1 MMNLGIIT
9 AAGKGIRLKSDINK
23 QFLNLCG
30 KPILAHTIG
39 VFQRASLIDEIY
51 VLVPQEFVE
60 YTKNKIVEKYGFSK
74 VTRIIIGGK
83 TRQETVRNG
92 LKFAPD
98 NCSIISVHDGVR
110 PLVYS
115 SDVNKLIELLIESN
129 NKDQNVQGVILA
141 AAAYETIKKIDIEEG
156 IVKTIPREIV
166 YHAQTPQTFFK
177 DALIESYLKAENE
190 NFTATDDSML
200 VERAGYKVKF
210 LKGTH
215 ENIKITTPTD
225 LFLAEL
231 IISKNGIH

>member
-1 MMNLGIIT
+1 MNLGIIT
-9 AAGKGIRLKSDINK
+9 AAGKGTRLKAEINK
-23 QFLNLCG
+23 QFLSLCG

-39 VFQRASLIDEIY
+39 VFQRAALIDEIF

-60 YTKNKIVEKYGFSK
+60 YTQKNIIDKYNFSK
-74 VTRIIIGGK
+74 VTRIIIGGE
-83 TRQETVRNG
+83 TRQETVTNA

-110 PLVYS
+110 PLIYS
-115 SDVNKLIELLIESN
+115 TDVNNLIELLIESN
-129 NKDQNVQGVILA
+129 LKDKQVQGVILA
-141 AAAYETIKKIDIEEG
+141 AAAYETIKKIDTDEG
-156 IVKTIPREIV
+156 IVKTIPRETV

-177 DALIESYLKAENE
+177 STLIKAYLKAENE
-190 NFTATDDSML
+190 DFTATDDSML

-210 LKGTH
+210 LKGSH

>member
-1 MMNLGIIT
+1 MNLGIIT
-9 AAGKGIRLKSDINK
+9 AAGKGTRLKAEINK
-23 QFLNLCG
+23 QFLSLCG

-39 VFQRASLIDEIY
+39 VFERAALIDEIF

-60 YTKNKIVEKYGFSK
+60 YTQKNIIDKYNFSK
-74 VTRIIIGGK
+74 VTRIIIGGE
-83 TRQETVRNG
+83 TRQETVTNA

-110 PLVYS
+110 PLIYS
-115 SDVNKLIELLIESN
+115 TDVNNLIELLIESN
-129 NKDQNVQGVILA
+129 LKDKQVQGVILA
-141 AAAYETIKKIDIEEG
+141 AAAYETIKKIDTDEG
-156 IVKTIPREIV
+156 IVKTIPRETV

-177 DALIESYLKAENE
+177 STLIKAYLKAENE
-190 NFTATDDSML
+190 DFTATDDSML

-210 LKGTH
+210 LKGSH

>member
-9 AAGKGIRLKSDINK
+9 AAGKGTRLKADINK
-23 QFLNLCG
+23 QFLYLCG

-39 VFQRASLIDEIY
+39 VFQRSSLIDEIY
-51 VLVPQEFVE
+51 VLVPQEYVG
-60 YTKNKIVEKYGFSK
+60 YTQKNIVEKYGFSK
-74 VTRIIIGGK
+74 VTRIIIGGE
-83 TRQETVRNG
+83 TRQETVNNG

-98 NCSIISVHDGVR
+98 DCSIISVHDGVR
-110 PLVYS
+110 PLIYS
-115 SDVNKLIELLIESN
+115 TDVNKLIELLIESN
-129 NKDQNVQGVILA
+129 RKDQHVQGVILA
-141 AAAYETIKKIDIEEG
+141 AAAYETIKKVDIEEG
-156 IVKTIPREIV
+156 IVKTIPRETV

-177 DALIESYLKAENE
+177 NTLIEAYLKAEDE
-190 NFTATDDSML
+190 NFIATDDSML

-210 LKGTH
+210 LKGNH

>member
-1 MMNLGIIT
+1 MNLGIII
-9 AAGKGIRLKSDINK
+9 AAGKGTRFKAEINK

-30 KPILAHTIG
+30 KPILAHTIS
-39 VFQRASLIDEIY
+39 VFQRASHIDEVY

-60 YTKNKIVEKYGFSK
+60 YTQRKIVEKYNFTK
-74 VTRIIIGGK
+74 VTRIIIGGE
-83 TRQETVRNG
+83 TRQETVSIG

-98 NCSIISVHDGVR
+98 NCSIISIHDGVR
-110 PLVYS
+110 PLIYS
-115 SDVNKLIELLIESN
+115 TDVNNLIELLIASN
-129 NKDQNVQGVILA
+129 KKDKHVQGVILA

-177 DALIESYLKAENE
+177 DTLIKAYLKAENE
-190 NFTATDDSML
+190 NFIATDDSML

-210 LKGTH
+210 LKGNH

>member
-1 MMNLGIIT
+1 MNLGIIT
-9 AAGKGIRLKSDINK
+9 AAGKGTRLRADINK
-23 QFLNLCG
+23 QFINLCG

-60 YTKNKIVEKYGFSK
+60 YTRKNIIDKYNFTK
-74 VTRIIIGGK
+74 VTRIIIGGE
-83 TRQETVRNG
+83 TRQETVGNA
-92 LKFAPD
+92 LKFVPD
-98 NCSIISVHDGVR
+98 YCNIVSVHDGVR

-129 NKDQNVQGVILA
+129 KKDSKVQGVILA
-141 AAAYETIKKIDIEEG
+141 APAYETIKRIDRKEG
-156 IVKTIPREIV
+156 IVRTIPREVV

-177 DALIESYLKAENE
+177 ASLFKAYQLAKEE
-190 NFTATDDSML
+190 NFIATDDSML
-200 VERAGYKVKF
+200 VERAGFKVKF
-210 LKGTH
+210 LKGNH

>member
-1 MMNLGIIT
+1 MNLGIIT
-9 AAGKGIRLKSDINK
+9 AAGKGTRLKAEINK
-23 QFLNLCG
+23 QFLSLCG

-60 YTKNKIVEKYGFSK
+60 YTQRNIINKYSFSK
-74 VTRIIIGGK
+74 VTRVIIGGE
-83 TRQETVRNG
+83 TRQETVENA
-92 LKFAPD
+92 LKFVPES
-98 NCSIISVHDGVR
+98 CSIVSIHDGVR
-110 PLVYS
+110 PLIYS
-115 SDVNKLIELLIESN
+115 SDVNRLIELLVESN
-129 NKDQNVQGVILA
+129 AQDPAVQGVILA
-141 AAAYETIKKIDIEEG
+141 AAAYETIKKVDMGEG
-156 IVKTIPREIV
+156 VVQTIPRETV

-177 DALIESYLKAENE
+177 KTLIEAYRKAAGE

-210 LKGTH
+210 LKGSH

>member
-1 MMNLGIIT
+1 MNLGIII
-9 AAGKGIRLKSDINK
+9 AAGKGTRLKAEINK

-30 KPILAHTIG
+30 KPILAHTIS
-39 VFQRASLIDEIY
+39 VFQRASHIDEVY

-60 YTKNKIVEKYGFSK
+60 YTQKKIVEKYNFTK
-74 VTRIIIGGK
+74 VTRIIIGGE
-83 TRQETVRNG
+83 TRQETVGIG

-98 NCSIISVHDGVR
+98 NCSIISIHDGVR
-110 PLVYS
+110 PLIYS
-115 SDVNKLIELLIESN
+115 TDVNNLIELLIASN
-129 NKDQNVQGVILA
+129 RKDKHVQGVILA

-156 IVKTIPREIV
+156 IIKTIPREIV

-177 DALIESYLKAENE
+177 DTLIEAYLKAENE
-190 NFTATDDSML
+190 NFIATDDSML

-210 LKGTH
+210 LKGNH